1 VIDVIALGCGVALVV
16 ATWLSV
22 LRTVFVPRWRSSLL
36 MRTVV
41 GGTWWL
47 GSGAAHRL
55 PRAAGE
61 KVMELCAPLAL
72 YVAAACWLTS
82 TLTGFALMAPVFAGV
97 PFTWEGLSG
106 FLLLRTGTLLGV
118 MAWISAALVLS
129 SFVLHLFRVTSAYSR
144 RELVV
149 ARMSIRAA
157 TATEAEQILAE
168 HLRLGSRDHLDRLFA
183 QWTEWL
189 ADIRATH
196 TGYPALTIYRP
207 ATDLCW
213 LDAAVLVL
221 DAAALTEAVAPQWAP
236 PSTRSVLEAGAE
248 CFPALARQV
257 GVHLPRPVVSLEG
270 REERDFD
277 LTLKVAVDAG
287 LPQEHDPQEAWPV
300 FQDWRTRYAPYAMAM
315 NLRLCYP
322 SAAGPAIVDLR

>member
-1 VIDVIALGCGVALVV
+1 MLAFGCGVALVV
-16 ATWLSV
+16 TTWLSV
-22 LRTVFVPRWRSSLL
+22 LRTVFVPRSRSSLL

-41 GGTWWL
+41 GGTWWA
-47 GSGAAHRL
+47 GSGLAHRL
-55 PRAAGE
+55 PRTAGE
-61 KVMELCAPLAL
+61 RVMELCAPLAL
-72 YVAAACWLTS
+72 YVAGACWLAATF
-82 TLTGFALMAPVFAGV
+82 TGFALTAPALAGV
-97 PFTWEGLSG
+97 PFTPAGMTG
-106 FLLLRTGTLLGV
+106 FLFTANVLAV
-118 MAWISAALVLS
+118 MAWVSAALVLS

-157 TATEAEQILAE
+157 TVTEAEQILAE

-257 GVHLPRPVVSLEG
+257 GVRLPRPVVSLEG

-277 LTLKVAVDAG
+277 LTMKVAVDAG
-287 LPQEHDPQEAWPV
+287 LPEELDSREAWPV

-322 SAAGPAIVDLR
+322 SPAEPGAVGLH

>member
-1 VIDVIALGCGVALVV
+1 MLALVCGAALAL

-22 LRTVFVPRWRSSLL
+22 LRTVFVPRWRSSVL

-41 GGTWWL
+41 GGTWWA
-47 GSGAAHRL
+47 GSAMAHRL

-61 KVMELCAPLAL
+61 RVMELCAPLAL
-72 YVAAACWLTS
+72 YLAAACWFAA
-82 TLTGFALMAPVFAGV
+82 TLTGFALTAPALAGV
-97 PFTWEGLSG
+97 PFTVTGLTG
-106 FLLLRTGTLLGV
+106 FLLLREGTLLAV
-118 MAWISAALVLS
+118 AAWVCALLVLA
-129 SFVLHLFRVTSAYSR
+129 SFVLHLYRVTSAYSR

-149 ARMSIRAA
+149 ARMSMRAA
-157 TATEAEQILAE
+157 MATEAEQVLAE

-221 DAAALTEAVAPQWAP
+221 DAAALTESVAPEWAP

-248 CFPALARQV
+248 CFPVLARQV
-257 GVHLPRPVVSLEG
+257 GVHMPRPVVSLEG

-277 LTLKVAVDAG
+277 QTLKVAVDAG
-287 LPQEHDPQEAWPV
+287 LPQELGEQEAWPV
-300 FQDWRTRYAPYAMAM
+300 FQHWRTRYAPYAVAM
-315 NLRLCYP
+315 SQRLCYTAEAP
-322 SAAGPAIVDLR
+322 SAWLNS